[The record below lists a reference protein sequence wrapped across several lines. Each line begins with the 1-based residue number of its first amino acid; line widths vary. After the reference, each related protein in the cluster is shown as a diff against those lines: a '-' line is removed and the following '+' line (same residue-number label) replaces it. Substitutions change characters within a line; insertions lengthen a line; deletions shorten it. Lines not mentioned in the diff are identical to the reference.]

1 MTHTSRLTPR
11 WSDLDAYGH
20 LNNAVYLTLCEQ
32 ARIDALGRLG
42 EVDWSASG
50 PVVVAASVQY
60 RRPVT
65 DTAPLRVEVAFGAP
79 GRTSLPT
86 SYRVTSDDGATLY
99 AEAEATMVW
108 VETATGRPTPLP
120 EAVRM
125 RLDEAG

>member
-32 ARIDALGRLG
+32 ARIDALDHLG
-42 EVDWSASG
+42 ETDWSEGG

-60 RRPVT
+60 RRPIT
-65 DTAPLRVEVAFGAP
+65 DTAPLRVEVTFGTP

-86 SYRVTSDDGATLY
+86 AYRVTSDDGTTLY

-108 VETATGRPTPLP
+108 VEKATGRPTPLP
-120 EAVRM
+120 EALRV
-125 RLDEAG
+125 RLDAA